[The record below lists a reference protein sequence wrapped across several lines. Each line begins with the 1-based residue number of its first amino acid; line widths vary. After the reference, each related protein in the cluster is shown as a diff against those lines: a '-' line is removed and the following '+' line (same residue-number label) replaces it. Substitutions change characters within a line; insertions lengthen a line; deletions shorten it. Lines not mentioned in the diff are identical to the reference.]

1 MLGSLPWEKLQD
13 EGQQLQS
20 VVFLHSS
27 KDLQPYYQLPLHQH
41 PHLPGEESGVSLTW
55 GVCVFVSV

>member
-20 VVFLHSS
+20 AV
-27 KDLQPYYQLPLHQH
+27 LQNAVQRSPPL
-41 PHLPGEESGVSLTW
+41 LSAIITSASTLFPGEEGGVRVSPAD
-55 GVCVFVSV
+55 CV